1 MQQRTWQAVGRVP
14 SAAVEQAW
22 SRINL
27 VRLVTIRPATEAD
40 QPTIR
45 RMVREAGINP
55 MNLRW
60 PNFLVA
66 EESGAVLG
74 IGQVKTHGDGSREL
88 ASMVV
93 VPGRRGQGIGAA
105 LIERLIALHP
115 DTALH
120 LTCRKDLVGYYERFG
135 FRRVA
140 VSEWTPFFRRL
151 IPVVNLFARLFGAE
165 IVVMR
170 RDA

>member
-1 MQQRTWQAVGRVP
+1 
-14 SAAVEQAW
+14 
-22 SRINL
+22 
-27 VRLVTIRPATEAD
+27 VTIRPATEAD

-66 EESGAVLG
+66 EESGAVVG

-135 FRRVA
+135 FRRVP
-140 VSEWTPFFRRL
+140 VSEWTPFIRRS
-151 IPVVNLFARLFGAE
+151 IPVINLFVRLFGAE

>member
-1 MQQRTWQAVGRVP
+1 MQQRTWQALGRVP
-14 SAAVEQAW
+14 SGAVQQAW

-45 RMVREAGINP
+45 RLVREARINP

-66 EESGAVLG
+66 EEDEEIVG
-74 IGQVKTHGDGSREL
+74 IGQVKSHGDGSREL

-105 LIERLIALHP
+105 VIERLIALHP

-140 VSEWTPFFRRL
+140 VTEWTPFFRRS
-151 IPVVNLFARLFGAE
+151 IPIVNLFVRRFGAE
-165 IVVMR
+165 IIVMR